1 MANDLTILTECL
13 RALQDDGDPNALR
26 RAVDAVA
33 GAELVPMPEFLS
45 CSGGVPAAGTVVLRM
60 RVHGPDWESQIAAM
74 RAAQADRER
83 VVVPAQPAEEAPAEE
98 RVRLL
103 EVD

>member
-13 RALQDDGDPNALR
+13 RAIQDEGDPNALR
-26 RAVDAVA
+26 RAMDAVA

-45 CSGGVPAAGTVVLRM
+45 SHPSGVPAAGTTVLRV
-60 RVHGPDWESQIAAM
+60 RVHGPDWESHIAAV
-74 RAAQADRER
+74 RAAQAER
-83 VVVPAQPAEEAPAEE
+83 AIVPAQPAEEAPAEE